1 MSRDTLRIGTL
12 RDRAGVVPEDPA
24 GPHQWL
30 PNYRTGAVFIMRN
43 VLDVLRTSARERRA
57 ERVLARDWR
66 RARSEATTPSAR
78 AEIDAIFARHIV

>member
-1 MSRDTLRIGTL
+1 
-12 RDRAGVVPEDPA
+12 
-24 GPHQWL
+24 
-30 PNYRTGAVFIMRN
+30 VFIMRN